1 MQGGGEGHR
10 APGWRFVPTGSCG
23 VPLSLGVPMQSPRCG
38 HKALAPCGTGV
49 HLIALTMQGPPGHV
63 FVAIATF
70 VGKAELSCLIWVMP
84 CKPQIVHEI
93 HGEKQFKI
101 LCLSVFCALE
111 TVKPFHV
118 VTGG

>member
-1 MQGGGEGHR
+1 M
-10 APGWRFVPTGSCG
+10 
-23 VPLSLGVPMQSPRCG
+23 PLSPAVPMQSPRCG
-38 HKALAPCGTGV
+38 HKALALCGTGV
-49 HLIALTMQGPPGHV
+49 HLIYLTMQGAPGHV
-63 FVAIATF
+63 FVAIATS

-101 LCLSVFCALE
+101 LCLSVSCALE

-118 VTGG
+118 GAGG